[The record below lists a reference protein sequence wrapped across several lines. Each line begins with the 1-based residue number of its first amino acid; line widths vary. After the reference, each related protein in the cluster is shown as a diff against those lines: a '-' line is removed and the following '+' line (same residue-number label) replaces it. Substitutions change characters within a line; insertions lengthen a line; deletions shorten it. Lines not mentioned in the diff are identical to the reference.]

1 MLEES
6 DTYCGKYKFP
16 LRVGKGRSELE
27 YVFGEPS
34 RSAELSRRNAH
45 DSPKDFGEMTLVH
58 EPSRLRN
65 LANREVRAPKVYFR
79 SINPA
84 ADGILMRA
92 EARAFLEQLAEIMW
106 THSREF
112 GQLPEPYFACV
123 VLPHEINYAIEP
135 DGRHSAPVFVFSW
148 RSRGIASHEVAS

>member
-1 MLEES
+1 VLEES

-27 YVFGEPS
+27 YVFGKPS

-58 EPSRLRN
+58 EPSRLCN

-84 ADGILMRA
+84 SDGILMRA
-92 EARAFLEQLAEIMW
+92 VARAFLEQLAEIMW
-106 THSREF
+106 THSRE
-112 GQLPEPYFACV
+112 LR
-123 VLPHEINYAIEP
+123 
-135 DGRHSAPVFVFSW
+135 D
-148 RSRGIASHEVAS
+148 